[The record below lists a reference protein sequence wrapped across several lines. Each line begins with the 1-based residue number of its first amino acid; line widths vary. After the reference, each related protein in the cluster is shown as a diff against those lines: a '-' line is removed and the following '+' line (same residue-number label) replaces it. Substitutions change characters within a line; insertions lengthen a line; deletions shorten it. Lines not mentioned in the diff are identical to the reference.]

1 MLSMTLNFLTLKKN
15 LKMGLSAVGEM
26 YVVGAILLNCLTCL
40 YGNQTAKHFDVNP
53 PALEDYSNG

>member
-1 MLSMTLNFLTLKKN
+1 
-15 LKMGLSAVGEM
+15 MGLSAVGEM